1 MANDAVNANIAN
13 AHVAVMTSQWDAKQ
27 LGQYYESIATPI
39 ATPIASWSPEITAY
53 RNAATEY

>member
-1 MANDAVNANIAN
+1 MANDAVNTDIAN
-13 AHVAVMTSQWDAKQ
+13 AHVAVTTSQWDAKR

-39 ATPIASWSPEITAY
+39 ASWSPEIMAY